1 MSAPRFQRRERVGA
15 IQKSIFTRYLGI
27 TMGIVVLS
35 FIMLGTVMMAF
46 FAQYW
51 RGEKKDLL
59 LKNANS
65 IADVSSVFLTKSGE
79 DSYQLETNVLKG
91 FIATFSTSIDA
102 DIFITDLEGNI
113 LLGNYANSKLTDPQ
127 TVPKQTV
134 AAAAQSGYEGRG
146 TFGGLYQSP
155 SYIIGVP
162 MYTSEGQCVGTVFAA
177 TSAASVNAFEGEALQ
192 MFLVAAVA
200 ALAITFCVVGV
211 FAFRLVKPLRQ
222 MSAAARSFG
231 SGDFSVRVPV
241 TSSDELGQLAVSFN
255 NMANSLSNSEGTRRS
270 FIANVSHE
278 LKTPMTTIAG
288 FIDGILDGT
297 IPKEQEDKYLHI
309 VSDEVKRLSRLVKS
323 MLDLSRIDSGEM
335 QLHPTNFDITNT
347 IVTTLLTFEQKI
359 DEKGIEIRGLEE
371 ARPQMVLGDQ
381 DLLHQVVYNLIENAV
396 KFTNDGGAISVQVSD
411 SIDRTTVV
419 IENTGPGIAPE
430 DLPMIF
436 ERFYKTDKSRSRD
449 KNGMGLG
456 LYIVRTILKLHGGD
470 IAVSS
475 AVGQFCRFEFYIPKP
490 QEAPK
495 LKDTGS
501 FKLKDASYRSKAKE
515 KKATKAEKQEREE
528 PERSKEDDGRPEE

>member
-1 MSAPRFQRRERVGA
+1 MNGPGRRRVPV
-15 IQKSIFTRYLGI
+15 QKSLFTRYLSI
-27 TMGIVVLS
+27 TMVIVVLS
-35 FIMLGTVMMAF
+35 FILLGMVMMLF
-46 FAQYW
+46 FGQYW
-51 RGEKKDLL
+51 RTEKKELL
-59 LKNANS
+59 TKNAKS
-65 IADVSSVFLTKSGE
+65 IAGMSSVFLTRTNE
-79 DSYQLETNVLKG
+79 ETYQLQTSVLKG
-91 FIATFSTSIDA
+91 FIDTFSTSIDA

-113 LLGNYANSKLTDPQ
+113 LLGNYPNSKVESPKA
-127 TVPKQTV
+127 VPKQTV
-134 AAAAQSGYEGRG
+134 ALATQGMYEGRN
-146 TFGGLYQSP
+146 TFDGLYATP

-162 MYTSEGQCVGTVFAA
+162 LYTGDGEQCVGVVFAA
-177 TSAASVNAFEGEALQ
+177 TSAATVSAFQGEAMQ
-192 MFLVAAVA
+192 MFLVAAAA
-200 ALAITFCVVGV
+200 ALGVTFVVVGA
-211 FAFRLVKPLRQ
+211 FAYRLVQPLRQ

-231 SGDFSVRVPV
+231 GGDFSVRVPV
-241 TSSDELGQLAVSFN
+241 TSADELGQLALSFN

-335 QLHPTNFDITNT
+335 KLRPTQFNITQVLVN
-347 IVTTLLTFEQKI
+347 TLLTFEQQI
-359 DEKGIEIRGLEE
+359 DEKNIEIRGLEDSS
-371 ARPQMVLGDQ
+371 PQMVWGDQ

-396 KFTNDGGAISVQVSD
+396 KFTNPGGYISTTVTDG
-411 SIDRTTVV
+411 IDRTTVV
-419 IENTGPGIAPE
+419 IENSGPGVAPE

-470 IAVSS
+470 ITVSS
-475 AVGQFCRFEFYIPKP
+475 AVGQFCRFEFTLPKP

-501 FKLKDASYRSKAKE
+501 FKLKDTGSIKLKKE
-515 KKATKAEKQEREE
+515 KKDSRQEKQE
-528 PERSKEDDGRPEE
+528 PERSVEDDGRPEE

>member
-46 FAQYW
+46 FSQYW
-51 RGEKKDLL
+51 KNEKRDLL
-59 LKNANS
+59 TQNATS
-65 IADVSSVFLTKSGE
+65 IAEMSNAFLSKTSE
-79 DSYQLETNVLKG
+79 DTYQLQTTVLKT
-91 FIATFSTSIDA
+91 FIDAFSTSIDA

-113 LLGNYANSKLTDPQ
+113 LLGNYPNSKLSQPQSVPQQ
-127 TVPKQTV
+127 TVSL
-134 AAAAQSGYEGRG
+134 AAQGMYEGRN
-146 TFGGLYQSP
+146 TFGGLYRSP
-155 SYIIGVP
+155 SFIIGVP
-162 MYTSEGQCVGTVFAA
+162 MYAGENKDMCVGAVFAA
-177 TSAASVNAFEGEALQ
+177 TSVSTVSAFQGEALQ
-192 MFLVAAVA
+192 MFLVAAAA
-200 ALAITFCVVGV
+200 ALGITFIVVGA
-211 FAFRLVKPLRQ
+211 FAYRLVQPLRQ
-222 MSAAARSFG
+222 MSAAARTFG
-231 SGDFSVRVPV
+231 GGDFSVRVPV
-241 TSSDELGQLAVSFN
+241 TSADELGQLALSFN

-297 IPKEQEDKYLHI
+297 IPREQQDKYLHI

-335 QLHPTNFDITNT
+335 KLNPSQFDITQT
-347 IVTTLLTFEQKI
+347 VVTTLLTFEQKI
-359 DEKGIEIRGLEE
+359 DEKEIEIRGLED
-371 ARPQMVLGDQ
+371 AHPQMVWGDP
-381 DLLHQVVYNLIENAV
+381 DLLHQVVYNLFENAV
-396 KFTNDGGAISVQVSD
+396 KFTNQGGYISVLITEG
-411 SIDRTTVV
+411 IDRTTVV
-419 IENTGPGIAPE
+419 IENSGPGIASE

-470 IAVSS
+470 ITVSS
-475 AVGQFCRFEFYIPKP
+475 AVGQYCRFEFTIPKP
-490 QEAPK
+490 PAAPK

-501 FKLKDASYRSKAKE
+501 FKLSRSKE
-515 KKATKAEKQEREE
+515 KKEREPRQE
-528 PERSKEDDGRPEE
+528 QERSKDDAGRTE

>member
-1 MSAPRFQRRERVGA
+1 M
-15 IQKSIFTRYLGI
+15 QKSIFRRYLAI

-35 FIMLGTVMMAF
+35 FVMLGTVMMAF
-46 FAQYW
+46 FSQYW

-59 LKNANS
+59 LKNADS
-65 IADVSSVFLTKSGE
+65 IADMSGVFLTQTGE
-79 DSYQLETNVLKG
+79 GVYQLQTAVLQG
-91 FIATFSTSIDA
+91 FISTFSASIDA

-113 LLGNYANSKLTDPQ
+113 LLGNYPNSKLTAPSAVPQ
-127 TVPKQTV
+127 KTV
-134 AAAAQSGYEGRG
+134 AQAAQGMYEGRG
-146 TFGGLYQSP
+146 TFGGLYKS
-155 SYIIGVP
+155 SYYVIGVP
-162 MYTSEGQCVGTVFAA
+162 MYAQEGGPCVGAVFAA
-177 TSAASVNAFEGEALQ
+177 TSAATVNAFQKEAFQ
-192 MFLVAAVA
+192 MFLVAAAA
-200 ALAITFCVVGV
+200 ALAVTFCVVGV
-211 FAFRLVKPLRQ
+211 FAYRLVKPLRQ

-231 SGDFSVRVPV
+231 GGDFSVRVPV
-241 TSSDELGQLAVSFN
+241 TSADELGQLALSFN

-297 IPKEQEDKYLHI
+297 IPREQQDKYLHI

-335 QLHPTNFDITNT
+335 KLHPSQFDLTDTVVN
-347 IVTTLLTFEQKI
+347 TLLTFERKI

-371 ARPQMVLGDQ
+371 AGVRMVWGDP

-396 KFTNDGGAISVQVSD
+396 KFTNQEGYISILITEG
-411 SIDRTTVV
+411 IDRTTVV
-419 IENTGPGIAPE
+419 IENSGAGISPD

-436 ERFYKTDKSRSRD
+436 ERFYKTDKSRSQD

-475 AVGQFCRFEFYIPKP
+475 VEGQYCRFEFYIPKP
-490 QEAPK
+490 PAPPK
-495 LKDTGS
+495 LKDTAS
-501 FKLKDASYRSKAKE
+501 LKLGRGKE
-515 KKATKAEKQEREE
+515 KKEARQE
-528 PERSKEDDGRPEE
+528 PERSKEDEGRVE

>member
-1 MSAPRFQRRERVGA
+1 MTPKKTRRKVA
-15 IQKSIFTRYLGI
+15 VQKSIFTRYLAI

-46 FAQYW
+46 FSQYW
-51 RGEKKDLL
+51 KNEKRDLL
-59 LKNANS
+59 TQNATS
-65 IADVSSVFLTKSGE
+65 IAEMSNAFLSKTSE
-79 DSYQLETNVLKG
+79 DTYQLQTTVLKT
-91 FIATFSTSIDA
+91 FIDAFSTSIDA

-113 LLGNYANSKLTDPQ
+113 LLGNYPNSKLSQPQSVPQQ
-127 TVPKQTV
+127 TVSL
-134 AAAAQSGYEGRG
+134 AAQGMYEGRN
-146 TFGGLYQSP
+146 TFGGLYRSP
-155 SYIIGVP
+155 SFIIGVP
-162 MYTSEGQCVGTVFAA
+162 MYAGENKDMCVGAVFAA
-177 TSAASVNAFEGEALQ
+177 TSVSTVSAFQGEALQ
-192 MFLVAAVA
+192 MFLVAAAA
-200 ALAITFCVVGV
+200 ALGITFIVVGA
-211 FAFRLVKPLRQ
+211 FAYRLVQPLRQ
-222 MSAAARSFG
+222 MSAAARTFG
-231 SGDFSVRVPV
+231 GGDFSVRVPV
-241 TSSDELGQLAVSFN
+241 TSADELGQLALSFN

-470 IAVSS
+470 IAVRS

>member
-1 MSAPRFQRRERVGA
+1 M
-15 IQKSIFTRYLGI
+15 QKSIFTRVLSL

-35 FIMLGTVMMAF
+35 FIMLGGVMMAF
-46 FAQYW
+46 FGQYW
-51 RGEKKDLL
+51 QTEKKELL
-59 LKNANS
+59 TQNANS
-65 IADVSSVFLTKSGE
+65 SKMSSVFLARSGE
-79 DSYQLETNVLKG
+79 GSYTLETSVLKG
-91 FIATFSTSIDA
+91 FIDTYSASIDA
-102 DIFITDLEGNI
+102 DIFITDLEGKV
-113 LLGNYANSKLTDPQ
+113 LLGNYPNSNLTAPQ
-127 TVPKQTV
+127 AVPQQIVTQ
-134 AAAAQSGYEGRG
+134 ASQGLYEGRG
-146 TFGGLYQSP
+146 TFGGLYQKQF
-155 SYIIGVP
+155 YIIGVP
-162 MYTSEGQCVGTVFAA
+162 MYADSAKEVCVGVVFAS
-177 TSAASVNAFEGEALQ
+177 TSVSSVNAFQGEALQ
-192 MFLVAAVA
+192 MFLVAAAA
-200 ALAITFCVVGV
+200 ALGVTFCVVGA
-211 FAFRLVKPLRQ
+211 FAYRLVKPLRQ

-231 SGDFSVRVPV
+231 GGDFSVRVPV
-241 TSSDELGQLAVSFN
+241 TSADELGQLAISFN

-297 IPKEQEDKYLHI
+297 IPPEQQGKYLHI

-335 QLHPTNFDITNT
+335 KLHPTQFDITQT
-347 IVTTLLTFEQKI
+347 LVTTLLTFEQKI

-371 ARPQMVLGDQ
+371 TSPQMVLGDQ

-396 KFTNDGGAISVQVSD
+396 KFTNQDGYIKVQVTD
-411 SIDRTTVV
+411 GIDRTTVV
-419 IENTGPGIAPE
+419 IENSGPGIAPE
-430 DLPMIF
+430 ELPMIF

-470 IAVSS
+470 ITVSS
-475 AVGQFCRFEFYIPKP
+475 AVGEFCRFEFTIPKP

-501 FKLKDASYRSKAKE
+501 FKLKESSTRGKGKE
-515 KKATKAEKQEREE
+515 KKESRHEKAA
-528 PERSKEDDGRPEE
+528 PERSKDDDRPPEE